1 MDSLDILKSNS
12 LKVTECRMNLLE
24 IIKNSDAAMSAKELY
39 KVLIE
44 KGSDL
49 EYSTVYR
56 TINLFIEKGI
66 FTKYDMKDG
75 KYYYKLRETHHTH
88 KLKCEVCHKEM
99 QIECPLE
106 EISQKI
112 YKETGYSLDCKDI
125 DLKATCRGCKIKN
138 SNNDNND
145 KKDNMNRV

>member
-1 MDSLDILKSNS
+1 MDSLSILKSNS

-24 IIKNSDAAMSAKELY
+24 LY

-44 KGSDL
+44 KGLDV

-56 TINLFIEKGI
+56 TINLFIQKGI
-66 FTKYDMKDG
+66 LTKYDMKDG

-88 KLKCEVCHKEM
+88 KLKCEICQKEM

-125 DLKATCRGCKIKN
+125 DLKAVCKGCKEKN
-138 SNNDNND
+138 GDKYNNQD
-145 KKDNMNRV
+145 K